1 MNSSFLRNSIAVAG
15 AVTIALL
22 TGCATQLGSPAASAD
37 NTTKARATGMGAVQ
51 VGEFALSPGKDKS
64 LDSSISVR
72 ATSLSAPTGGSF
84 SQYLRETLIV
94 ELKSAG
100 LLNPTSP
107 AVITGF
113 LTESQVDP
121 AMSEGSGKLS
131 ARFMVTRAGSTVY
144 DRELSVSSKWPSS
157 FVGAVAIPAAIN
169 EYTTLYRKLVG
180 ALLDD
185 PKFQE
190 VTRK

>member
-1 MNSSFLRNSIAVAG
+1 MSSYLLRSSTAAAAAI
-15 AVTIALL
+15 TIALMA
-22 TGCATQLGSPAASAD
+22 GCATQLGAPVASAD

-51 VGEFALSPGKDKS
+51 VGEFALAPGKDKS
-64 LDSSISVR
+64 LDSSILVR
-72 ATSLSAPTGGSF
+72 ASSVSAPTGGSF

-100 LLNPTSP
+100 LLSPASP

-121 AMSEGSGKLS
+121 AMSEGSGKLA
-131 ARFMVTRAGSTVY
+131 ARFVVTRAGSAVY
-144 DRELSVSSKWPSS
+144 DRELNVSSKWPSS
-157 FVGAVAIPAAIN
+157 FIGAVAIPAAIN
-169 EYTTLYRKLVG
+169 EYTALYRKLVG
-180 ALLDD
+180 LLLED

-190 VTRK
+190 ATRK

>member
-1 MNSSFLRNSIAVAG
+1 MNGSILRGSTTAAA

-22 TGCATQLGSPAASAD
+22 IGCATQLGAPVASAD
-37 NTTKARATGMGAVQ
+37 NTTKARATGMGTVQ
-51 VGEFALSPGKDKS
+51 VGEFALAPGKDKS

-72 ATSLSAPTGGSF
+72 AASVSEPTGGSF

-100 LLNPTSP
+100 LLNPASP

-121 AMSEGSGKLS
+121 AMSEGSAKLA
-131 ARFMVTRAGSTVY
+131 ARFVVTRAGSTVY
-144 DRELSVSSKWPSS
+144 DRELTVTSKWASS

-169 EYTTLYRKLVG
+169 EYTGLYRKLVG
-180 ALLDD
+180 VLLDD